1 MLRSI
6 CPTLVLTY
14 LLATGANA
22 ETLSGKVEIGN
33 KGLPASIEL
42 FVSQPD
48 KEPTSL
54 GSTESDGNG
63 SFKLEF
69 DAPTVRRGTV
79 TYVVASSGDE
89 LQLMAA
95 THGQLP
101 KEIVISPLTTIG
113 SIWPLNA
120 FVSEGGIS
128 GPELGLQAGAM
139 NVSNLSDVATG
150 SWGNRIVDGINAW
163 SGTSLAR
170 MNTLANLVSL
180 CGTKG
185 KEDGCSQFLTLTN
198 ANNTLQALSNI
209 AKSPQTKASDLFNLS
224 ESQWPAPE
232 GRERLSAPYVPYL
245 QYPPSS
251 YALMVRFAGA
261 GLYSPGKLHIDTDGN
276 IWSGQNWMPGSQSS
290 VFAGIGGGTIKT
302 DPAGNPLSPPITG
315 YAGVAVDG
323 IGWGTGISKN
333 GVWVTGFDGRIG
345 VYDFDGSPLVPETGA
360 VIDGENG
367 GLQGVGTSQNGDV
380 WIADSTKDQMIYF
393 PKGDPTS
400 GRVVE
405 VEGLAGPF
413 GVVVDKNDRVW
424 VSNSKGN
431 TVTTFPSDDPSRAE
445 NITVGI
451 GVRGIAADLD
461 GNIWVVSNMTPGFP
475 IAQIPDG
482 SSIMDEF
489 RISYLNLL
497 KNEDKLPTGTLHMIA
512 AKDGK
517 WVATD
522 YSSPAVNVP
531 WGMTVDGNGNLW
543 FGNFVGQGVV
553 HICGVRTD
561 TCPDGVKTGEL
572 IANYTS
578 GVIELVTDA
587 IVDSAG
593 TVWAANN
600 WNDGAVIAQTDKSEE
615 KSTWGG
621 GFGMVAI
628 YGGLAG
634 PVKTPLLGVVEPIK

>member
-6 CPTLVLTY
+6 CLSVVYTCVL
-14 LLATGANA
+14 ASGAFS
-22 ETLSGKVEIGN
+22 ETLSGTVVIGKN
-33 KGLPASIEL
+33 GVPASIEL

-48 KEPTSL
+48 QEPVSL
-54 GSTESDGNG
+54 GSTASDSNG
-63 SFKLEF
+63 AFKLEF
-69 DAPTVRRGTV
+69 DAPDVRRGTV
-79 TYVVASSGDE
+79 TYAVATSGDK

-101 KEIVISPLTTIG
+101 SEIVLSPLTTVG
-113 SIWPLNA
+113 SVWPLNA

-139 NVSNLSDVATG
+139 NVSNLSNVATG
-150 SWGNRIVDGINAW
+150 SWGDRIVDGINAW

-170 MNTLANLVSL
+170 MNTLANLVAL
-180 CGTKG
+180 CGANG
-185 KEDGCSQFLTLTN
+185 KEDGCLQFLKLAN
-198 ANNTLQALSNI
+198 ADNTLQALSNI
-209 AKSPQTKASDLFNLS
+209 AKSPHTNASDLFKLF
-224 ESQWPAPE
+224 ETQWPAPQ

-245 QYPPSS
+245 NYQPSS
-251 YALMVRFAGA
+251 FALMVRFAGG
-261 GLYSPGKLHIDTDGN
+261 GLYAPGKLHIDADGN

-290 VFAGIGGGTIKT
+290 VFAGIGGGTVKT

-315 YAGVAVDG
+315 YASVAVDG
-323 IGWGTGISKN
+323 IGWGTGISQN
-333 GVWVTGFDGRIG
+333 GVWVTGFDGRVG

-360 VIDGENG
+360 VIDGDNG

-380 WIADSTKDQMIYF
+380 WIADSTKNQMLYF

-400 GRVVE
+400 GRVVQ

-431 TVTTFPSDDPSRAE
+431 AVTTFLSDDPGLAE

-482 SSIMDEF
+482 ASIMDEF
-489 RISYLNLL
+489 RLAYLNLL
-497 KNEDKLPTGTLHMIA
+497 KNADQLPTGTLHMISQ
-512 AKDGK
+512 KDGK

-543 FGNFVGQGVV
+543 FGNFVGQSVV
-553 HICGVRTD
+553 HICGVRIE
-561 TCPDGVKTGEL
+561 TCPDGVKTGEVV
-572 IANYTS
+572 ANFTS

-600 WNDGAVIAQTDKSEE
+600 WNNGAVIAQTDKSEE

-634 PVKTPLLGVVEPIK
+634 PVKTPLLGVVEPLQ